1 MLVKRASSMHLVS
14 RGRLAQCSI
23 GLSIIQKITMWVP
36 IPVPWKWYWSIP
48 CLWTHTH
55 QLKHYDKVTE
65 GQAWM
70 LQFGFAMIFTC
81 LRWLQFIS
89 IDFSWADC
97 IDFSAL
103 LYSTVPYC
111 AGSDKQYHTEVGLS
125 YNTFIL
131 DDSTKYNQWAC
142 TEISTHTFPHTESYT
157 DTSRHGYQLII
168 LLLHD
173 SLKVLI
179 RFFIL
184 SDCFCSSTLCPSHLS
199 MSFISAQCLC
209 VQFSIKEGKSVWKRH
224 TGSVQ
229 SQSLLKCCFQ
239 LYWYK

>member
-1 MLVKRASSMHLVS
+1 MIAVHIYWFQLNRLYRLQCFIVQYRSILCRKRQA
-14 RGRLAQCSI
+14 
-23 GLSIIQKITMWVP
+23 VP
-36 IPVPWKWYWSIP
+36 
-48 CLWTHTH
+48 H
-55 QLKHYDKVTE
+55 
-65 GQAWM
+65 
-70 LQFGFAMIFTC
+70 
-81 LRWLQFIS
+81 R
-89 IDFSWADC
+89 
-97 IDFSAL
+97 
-103 LYSTVPYC
+103 
-111 AGSDKQYHTEVGLS
+111 LS

-142 TEISTHTFPHTESYT
+142 TEISTHTFPRTESYT

-184 SDCFCSSTLCPSHLS
+184 SDCSCSSTLCPSHLS
-199 MSFISAQCLC
+199 MSFFSAQCLC